1 MKIGFYGIKMASI
14 ALLFIIF
21 GILGFIFGILL
32 DQNLFPQFE
41 LEKYKKKTKFEIW
54 IDLALE
60 LAIFGILLY
69 IIRNL
74 VGKYILPNL
83 YDNIWDFKWKD
94 QRDVK
99 SAYTFTL
106 TMLYVQYNM
115 KKKLDYLAGRL

>member
-1 MKIGFYGIKMASI
+1 MKIGFYSIKIVSI

-21 GILGFIFGILL
+21 GILGFICGILL

-99 SAYTFTL
+99 SAYTFNCILFKTIF
-106 TMLYVQYNM
+106 
-115 KKKLDYLAGRL
+115 

>member
-1 MKIGFYGIKMASI
+1 MKIGFYSIKIVSI

-21 GILGFIFGILL
+21 GILGFICGILL